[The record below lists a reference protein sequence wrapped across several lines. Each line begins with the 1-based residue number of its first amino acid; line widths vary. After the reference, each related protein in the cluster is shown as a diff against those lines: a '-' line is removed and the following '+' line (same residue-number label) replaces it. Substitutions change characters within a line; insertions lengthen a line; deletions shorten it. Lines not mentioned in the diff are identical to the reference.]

1 MDTQDFKEIAILGVV
16 MVGVLIVIGLVIGIP
31 AYLVDKAQCNRIASD
46 SNINTE
52 YRLIGGCYV
61 EVNGRMIPKDNWRG
75 ESEQ

>member
-1 MDTQDFKEIAILGVV
+1 MDLQDVKDIAEFVLLGGLFLALLFII
-16 MVGVLIVIGLVIGIP
+16 VGTPVVLI
-31 AYLVDKAQCNRIASD
+31 DKAGCNRIASD

-75 ESEQ
+75 EYEQ